1 MKDPMIKTL
10 TDGTNQVRVLMACP
24 QAMFL
29 VEDIV
34 KLAQIESPSKGW
46 KFAEKADSKAFL
58 CEAKVL
64 MITVTG
70 EEREITNLNGACG
83 MVLSKIKENPKA
95 AYSCLK
101 ILLDL
106 AHQLPEFEWLD
117 LGSNIP
123 ERKNDLWPIITQGQS
138 TPLNGC

>member
-1 MKDPMIKTL
+1 MKDPLIKTL

-29 VEDIV
+29 VEDIL

-64 MITVTG
+64 DDYGHWV
-70 EEREITNLNGACG
+70 EREITNLNGACG

-123 ERKNDLWPIITQGQS
+123 EEKGTICGR
-138 TPLNGC
+138 

>member
-1 MKDPMIKTL
+1 MKDPMIKIL

-29 VEDIV
+29 VDDIV
-34 KLAQIESPSKGW
+34 KLAQIESPYKGW
-46 KFAEKADSKAFL
+46 KSAEKADSKVLL

-64 MITVTG
+64 DDYGHWV
-70 EEREITNLNGACG
+70 EQEITNLNGACG

-101 ILLDL
+101 IFLDL

-117 LGSNIP
+117 FGSNIP
-123 ERKNDLWPIITQGQS
+123 EEKGAI
-138 TPLNGC
+138 NG